1 MKKRKGDRDRKER
14 EGGGGAL
21 EEKDQGLWSEVN
33 FWIKS
38 EIAIFQLLDI
48 EEVSL

>member
-1 MKKRKGDRDRKER
+1 MGKEGINRRRKMKKRKGDRDRRER

-33 FWIKS
+33 F
-38 EIAIFQLLDI
+38 
-48 EEVSL
+48 